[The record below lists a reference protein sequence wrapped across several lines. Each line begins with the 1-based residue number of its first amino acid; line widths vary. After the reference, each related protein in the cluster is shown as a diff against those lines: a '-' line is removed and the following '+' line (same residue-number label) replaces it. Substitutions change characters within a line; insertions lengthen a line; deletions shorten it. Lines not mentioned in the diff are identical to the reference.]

1 MDWTQPIG
9 VDLTRD
15 PVVTKTDRGLLHEWP
30 GCRVLVPEAL
40 GKVEVA
46 TPKPNGC
53 RSHHGANQD
62 PVEAILDALW
72 PRLAECRTAKELGAA
87 ILAAGVDPKLKHALG
102 RAARDRLGKEWT
114 DKTVRFWLAPA
125 SHTKKRAERN
135 HEAKRVWH
143 ANPVNAERNREASRA
158 WRADPIN
165 AERNRKACRD
175 WRVDNPDY
183 QNAYQKARLQADPVF
198 ALAIR
203 LRTRLAQ
210 AVRLTGTG
218 KSAGTFDLVGC
229 TSQELKA
236 HIEAQFVDG
245 MTWENRDKWH
255 VDHVRPLA
263 SFDLTDPEQQRQAM
277 HFSNIAPV
285 WATDNRVKSS
295 HHNGRKWRHSDHT

>member
-62 PVEAILDALW
+62 PVGAILDALW

-114 DKTVRFWLAPA
+114 DKTIRFWLAPA
-125 SHTKKRAERN
+125 SHRQERVEKQKKDVLRAS
-135 HEAKRVWH
+135 H
-143 ANPVNAERNREASRA
+143 AWLAVPANRDRSRRTHVA
-158 WRADPIN
+158 W
-165 AERNRKACRD
+165 KA
-175 WRVDNPDY
+175 DNPDY
-183 QNAYQKARLQADPVF
+183 ANEYNQARLKSDPVF
-198 ALAIR
+198 ALAKR
-203 LRTRLAQ
+203 LRSRLAKSVK
-210 AVRLTGTG
+210 AAGTG
-218 KSAGTFDLVGC
+218 KAGKTLHLVGC
-229 TSQELKA
+229 TPQELKA

-245 MTWENRDKWH
+245 MTWENRDEWH
-255 VDHVRPLA
+255 LDHVRPLA
-263 SFDLTDPEQQRQAM
+263 SFDLTDPEQQAAAM
-277 HFSNIAPV
+277 HFTNLAPV
-285 WATDNRVKSS
+285 WAVDNMAKGSLHEGKR
-295 HHNGRKWRHSDHT
+295 HRHSDHK